1 VHLAGNDLEGL
12 AIEAELVVLNVEGA
26 LRVLGSEE
34 WAPTEDE
41 GGE

>member
-12 AIEAELVVLNVEGA
+12 SIEAELVVLNFE
-26 LRVLGSEE
+26 RVLRALGGEE
-34 WAPTEDE
+34 WESTKDE